1 VSGKAA
7 EGSVTTGGRDA
18 GDTGRRAR
26 RRDAVEQRIIAAARQ
41 ALLDR
46 TTADS
51 LSLRDV
57 ARRADFTPGALYR
70 YFDSREALLV
80 SLFRQALDLLASYV
94 EPAAAEQRGLPRLR
108 AVAAAYLAFGR
119 DHPQDLALIF
129 QSSAHVPTW
138 EEYAE
143 VARPFSTL
151 VVAIR
156 QDVEAGL
163 LALPPGLDG
172 AGLAYALW
180 AQLHGMAELQR
191 VHLRLVSGDFA
202 AMQRA
207 ALEHFLAPLEPPHSK
222 QERTITT
229 RPTSKEPS

>member
-1 VSGKAA
+1 MNDGATA
-7 EGSVTTGGRDA
+7 GAGTGGRDP
-18 GDTGRRAR
+18 GDVGRRAR
-26 RRDAVEQRIIAAARQ
+26 RHDAVEQRIIAAARQ
-41 ALLDR
+41 ALLDQ

-70 YFDSREALLV
+70 YFESREALLV
-80 SLFRQALDLLASYV
+80 SLFRQALDLLVSYV
-94 EPAAAEQRGLPRLR
+94 EPAAEKKRGLSRLR

-138 EEYAE
+138 EEYVE
-143 VARPFSTL
+143 VARPFSTV

-156 QDVEAGL
+156 QDVAEGL
-163 LALPPGLDG
+163 LVVPPGLDS
-172 AGLAYALW
+172 AGLAYAFW

-191 VHLRLVSGDFA
+191 VHLRLLAGDFV

-207 ALEHFLAPLEPPHSK
+207 AVEHFLAPLEPPPTR
-222 QERTITT
+222 QDRTITT
-229 RPTSKEPS
+229 RPKSKEPS

>member
-1 VSGKAA
+1 MNEGATEGMGRAGQAA
-7 EGSVTTGGRDA
+7 SDV
-18 GDTGRRAR
+18 GRRAR

-41 ALLDR
+41 ALLDQ

-80 SLFRQALDLLASYV
+80 SLFEQALDLLASYV
-94 EPAAAEQRGLPRLR
+94 EPAAAKQRGLPRLR

-129 QSSAHVPTW
+129 QSAVHVPTW
-138 EEYAE
+138 EEYAR

-163 LALPPGLDG
+163 LVLPPGLDG
-172 AGLAYALW
+172 AGLAYAFW
-180 AQLHGMAELQR
+180 TQLHGMAELQR
-191 VHLRLVSGDFA
+191 AHLRLVSGGFA
-202 AMQRA
+202 DMQRA
-207 ALEHFLAPLEPPHSK
+207 ALKHFLAPLEPPDNKH
-222 QERTITT
+222 EPTIKT
-229 RPTSKEPS
+229 RPTSKEPT